1 MHFQLADL
9 ELKELIAT
17 EISYVQS
24 LRDIAECYYAYMMEG
39 KKDKQEDGLMTMP
52 HELAEGKD
60 RIVFGN
66 IIPIYTYHRE

>member
-1 MHFQLADL
+1 MHFQIADL

-17 EISYVQS
+17 EISYIEN
-24 LRDIAECYYAYMMEG
+24 LRDVAECYYTYMMEG
-39 KKDKQEDGLMTMP
+39 KKEKREDGVMTMP